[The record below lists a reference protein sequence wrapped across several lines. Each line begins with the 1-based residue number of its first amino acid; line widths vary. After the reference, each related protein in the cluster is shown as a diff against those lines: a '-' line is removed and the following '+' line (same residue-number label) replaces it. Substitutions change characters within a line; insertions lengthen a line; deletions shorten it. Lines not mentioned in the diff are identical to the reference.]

1 MARARNIKP
10 ALFKNEVL
18 GVADP
23 LLTLLF
29 EGLWLLA
36 DREGRLEDRPLRIKA
51 EVFPYR
57 DGLNIEEMLNWLD
70 ANDFIIRFSVDGKR
84 YIQIDNFTKH
94 QNPHKNEPPSEIPS
108 VSDGCRTS
116 DKVGTS
122 SETIGSAPAD
132 SLSLD
137 SGFLI
142 PDPLTPSL
150 APGAV
155 VEATPDLFARFWGLY
170 PNKKGKTAAEKAW
183 QKLKVTEALFTE
195 IADGLGRYCVS
206 REWKKDGGQYIPH
219 PATWLNGKR
228 WQDEVRPAGKA
239 GNVHHLPN
247 SNHTGFEDRNY
258 FDGLTKREDG
268 TYGLA

>member
-70 ANDFIIRFSVDGKR
+70 ANGFIIRYSVENKH
-84 YIQIDNFTKH
+84 YIQIENFTKH
-94 QNPHKNEPPSEIPS
+94 QNPHKNEPASEIPCA
-108 VSDGCRTS
+108 SDGCSTS
-116 DKVGTS
+116 DKIGTS
-122 SETIGSAPAD
+122 SELIGSAPAD
-132 SLSLD
+132 SLNLIPD
-137 SGFLI
+137 SLI
-142 PDPLTPSL
+142 PDPLNTTTPAALSD
-150 APGAV
+150 AGSDS
-155 VEATPDLFARFWGLY
+155 DLFARFWKLY
-170 PNKKGKTAAEKAW
+170 PNKKGKGAAEKAW
-183 QKLKVTEALFTE
+183 KKLKVTGELFALITDALAKQK
-195 IADGLGRYCVS
+195 ISPDWLKNDG
-206 REWKKDGGQYIPH
+206 QFIPH

-228 WQDEVRPAGKA
+228 WEDEVRLVS
-239 GNVHHLPN
+239 NVHQFPQ
-247 SNHTGFEDRNY
+247 SRHTGFADRDY
-258 FDGLTKREDG
+258 HAGLIEREDG
-268 TYGLA
+268 SYGF